1 MSTLPIAAYSFL
13 PWARQGLGTYV
24 QEADQDAAVKVRAS
38 VNVSLEI
45 TGEKIAG
52 GTATETVPRAVQ
64 LYGPGDIIGVDA
76 KIIVRSEPRNWIT
89 NFENNYLPFIEFY
102 EEDFPWRYTPARASQ
117 DGKQLRPWLALLVL
131 EESEFAEGKNVLGR
145 PLSYIEVENADQ
157 VFPPF
162 DQMWAWAHVH
172 VNGGMNVD
180 PNDTGAIANE
190 LDQTLQADRDLAYSR
205 VLSPRILKE
214 NTGYHAFLIPSFE
227 TGRLAGLGKD
237 PAAAPFATQSAWGS
251 YPGRDADPDS
261 KLYPYYY
268 RWYFRTG
275 SVGDFEYLVRLLQ
288 PRTVDPRVGRRDM
301 DVQKPDLNLPGI
313 PGLGGVLRLGG
324 ALRAPLATL
333 SPADLAD
340 YTKFENWGAPYP
352 HPFQTALAAL
362 VNLAQDYAD
371 QSAQDANNGSG
382 LGSNVEGDDDP
393 LIVPPIYGRWH
404 AQTNRLVPADGD
416 PAKRKWVHEL
426 NLDPRHRV
434 AAGFG
439 TGVIQ
444 KNQENY
450 MEAAWQQVGKVLEGN
465 HRIRYGQMARLAT
478 GVWYARELTP
488 IHQGSPESFLTIVAP
503 VQRRVLAGGL
513 TVYHQ
518 VKQSAIPAALM
529 GKTMRQALRPG
540 GRVARLA
547 GFDATRNRENL
558 IARVN
563 QGDVSAAP
571 PKVVSSVLPVEEKIA
586 DTLAPSALP
595 PGFETL
601 LGHYPWL
608 RFIPL
613 FLALLVAV
621 LLFVLVSPLI
631 AAVVGALLV
640 GGAVWAMNRIGAL
653 QASAGAADTL
663 RPDTRTPAAV
673 DQLPA
678 SPDFRIGTPGVDP
691 LPVTGATDS
700 VEAARFKESLRNLY
714 AVDTAERKIQ
724 IAVRAPL
731 DIVPV
736 AAAALAALHPDR
748 TIVPRVLGSIMIPD
762 RIRTQLV
769 DPFGEVMVYPEIDL
783 PMYEPLKETS
793 TELFLPNIQLVSNNS
808 ITLLEANQKFIEAYM
823 VGLNHE
829 FARELLW
836 RQYPTDQRGSYF
848 RQFWDIRGYLAAA
861 ATDPEAL
868 RERLLDILELHRWDV
883 DTGLGEHDNR
893 KAAGDKENELVLV
906 IRGELLK
913 KYPTAVIYAH
923 RAAWERT
930 AGNAID
936 KSRPRKLM
944 PLTPA
949 QEANPPREIVKTP
962 LYEAKV
968 DPDIYFFGFDLTAE
982 QAQGGQIVNGEED
995 PGWFFVIKERPG
1007 EPRFGLDIGDAQPA
1021 IHTWSDLTWADV
1033 LNTVT
1038 PGGFLRAGERTVVL
1052 TDPGPGS
1059 EESDQYNDDSRFQW
1073 RADTHAAE
1081 LAYIL
1086 FQLPVLMAVHAAE
1099 MLKKPG

>member
-1 MSTLPIAAYSFL
+1 
-13 PWARQGLGTYV
+13 
-24 QEADQDAAVKVRAS
+24 
-38 VNVSLEI
+38 
-45 TGEKIAG
+45 
-52 GTATETVPRAVQ
+52 
-64 LYGPGDIIGVDA
+64 
-76 KIIVRSEPRNWIT
+76 
-89 NFENNYLPFIEFY
+89 
-102 EEDFPWRYTPARASQ
+102 
-117 DGKQLRPWLALLVL
+117 
-131 EESEFAEGKNVLGR
+131 
-145 PLSYIEVENADQ
+145 
-157 VFPPF
+157 
-162 DQMWAWAHVH
+162 
-172 VNGGMNVD
+172 
-180 PNDTGAIANE
+180 
-190 LDQTLQADRDLAYSR
+190 
-205 VLSPRILKE
+205 
-214 NTGYHAFLIPSFE
+214 
-227 TGRLAGLGKD
+227 
-237 PAAAPFATQSAWGS
+237 
-251 YPGRDADPDS
+251 
-261 KLYPYYY
+261 
-268 RWYFRTG
+268 
-275 SVGDFEYLVRLLQ
+275 
-288 PRTVDPRVGRRDM
+288 
-301 DVQKPDLNLPGI
+301 
-313 PGLGGVLRLGG
+313 
-324 ALRAPLATL
+324 
-333 SPADLAD
+333 
-340 YTKFENWGAPYP
+340 
-352 HPFQTALAAL
+352 
-362 VNLAQDYAD
+362 
-371 QSAQDANNGSG
+371 
-382 LGSNVEGDDDP
+382 
-393 LIVPPIYGRWH
+393 
-404 AQTNRLVPADGD
+404 
-416 PAKRKWVHEL
+416 
-426 NLDPRHRV
+426 
-434 AAGFG
+434 
-439 TGVIQ
+439 
-444 KNQENY
+444 
-450 MEAAWQQVGKVLEGN
+450 
-465 HRIRYGQMARLAT
+465 
-478 GVWYARELTP
+478 
-488 IHQGSPESFLTIVAP
+488 
-503 VQRRVLAGGL
+503 
-513 TVYHQ
+513 VYHQ
-518 VKQSAIPAALM
+518 VKQSALPAVLM

-540 GRVARLA
+540 GRVTRLV
-547 GFDATRNRENL
+547 GFDATRSRGNL

-563 QGDVSAAP
+563 QGEVSAAP
-571 PKVVSSVLPVEEKIA
+571 PKVVSPILPTEEKIA
-586 DTLAPSALP
+586 DTLAPAGLP
-595 PGFETL
+595 PGLETL
-601 LGHYPWL
+601 LGNYPWL

-613 FLALLVAV
+613 FLALLVAA
-621 LLFVLVSPLI
+621 LLFVLASPLI
-631 AAVVGALLV
+631 AFAVGALLV
-640 GGAVWAMNRIGAL
+640 GGAVWGIVKTGAIL
-653 QASAGAADTL
+653 ASAGAADTL

-691 LPVTGATDS
+691 LPATGAADS

-724 IAVRAPL
+724 ITVRAPL

-736 AAAALAALHPDR
+736 AAAAIAALHPDR
-748 TIVPRVLGSIMIPD
+748 TIVPRVLGSIMIPY

-861 ATDPEAL
+861 ATDPAAL

-893 KAAGDKENELVLV
+893 KAQGDKENELVLA

-944 PLTPA
+944 SLTPA

-1007 EPRFGLDIGDAQPA
+1007 EPRFGLDLPEGAPPPA
-1021 IHTWSDLTWADV
+1021 IHTWSDLAWTDV